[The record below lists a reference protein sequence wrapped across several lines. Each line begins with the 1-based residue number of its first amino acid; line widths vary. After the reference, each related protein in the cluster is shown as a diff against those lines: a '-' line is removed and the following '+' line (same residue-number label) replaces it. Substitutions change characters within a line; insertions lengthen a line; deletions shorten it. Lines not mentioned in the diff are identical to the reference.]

1 MADIALR
8 VELYKPSATVG
19 KIVGIQLTN
28 SAKVA
33 NTSFQI
39 DSSEYNYYTK
49 IPTERFNGSN
59 GLVWAD
65 EDVLTFNDADE
76 LDNVVKSGGFVEDEQ
91 DPDEFFWGLTDANGN
106 YEVRLNITGRSYR
119 PFQYITV
126 FGDVVNQQ
134 FPTEAYVNGSKTPI
148 YSDDA
153 QWVINCGFESAGHS
167 ITFTKWNRPNYNA
180 AITLIR
186 VTATSYDLTP
196 FNGLSDVSVH
206 LQSNTNPQ
214 ELEYGVVPNSGSFSM
229 TDEGGEVEDLIR
241 EGMLPI
247 SNLPIDY
254 YLNGNR
260 KSRHITTDSDYSTD
274 RTASASMTNNISNW
288 GNIQFQGRAY
298 TGTTTT
304 MYKILFDVL
313 NSTVFNGALTDT
325 VFAGLFDHTSTSER
339 LKSITT
345 TYDYVEPNT
354 LRQTIDNICNVG
366 QITCYEVA
374 TADYPNN
381 IRFANARPVYYA
393 GQALYLV
400 PERYQIEQPSKD
412 IVLRNQYDGVEIQ
425 ECQVKDEVISR
436 TNVYNLKT
444 NGTATG
450 SPTFVTQADIYESTV
465 SGGGITTYGYNYAG
479 VVLGYNTKELSITIP
494 KKSNFNLNEV
504 RDVYGGVD
512 ASGNANITYSV
523 IYTKTEM
530 QNVNYTFTYQ
540 TNPRQDLLD
549 FSGGTKGIVAE
560 DSGQLPNLSI
570 SAQYSTGLVT
580 VSASIDKGESSN
592 VKTVKVQ
599 KNTDSYTISGLQIV
613 VYEYR
618 GSVSGATG
626 SYPSRPSSFTI
637 QAPAEIYKA
646 TQVEISFLGDKRT
659 ITFDDFEAKQSPNFA
674 TAKTIARI
682 DENQLLTDRLNYTGS
697 TAGYTATLMN
707 NILTDYKDGIATAK
721 VKVFCGDVYN
731 TGGLKVR
738 DWTKGETYE
747 IGDLVQVD
755 NDNEGHSEW
764 TYQNGDSIV
773 WKVTGLTH
781 SYSGAPY
788 IDLELQEVKPL
799 T

>member
-8 VELYKPSATVG
+8 VELYKPSAVG
-19 KIVGIQLTN
+19 HVSSMSLLN
-28 SAKVA
+28 DAKVA
-33 NTSFQI
+33 NTSFPVNS
-39 DSSEYNYYTK
+39 DGNYTK
-49 IPTERFNGSN
+49 FPTKLFNGSN

-106 YEVRLNITGRSYR
+106 YEVKVTIYGSNIE
-119 PFQYITV
+119 YITV
-126 FGDVVNQQ
+126 FGDTVNQQ
-134 FPTEAYVNGSKTPI
+134 FPTEAYLNDSTTAI
-148 YSDDA
+148 HSDDA
-153 QWVINCGFESAGHS
+153 QWVIKFSGGASNTQT
-167 ITFTKWNRPNYNA
+167 IKFTKWNRPNYNA

-241 EGMLPI
+241 EGILPI
-247 SNLPIDY
+247 SNLPVDY

-288 GNIQFQGRAY
+288 GNIQFKGRAY

-313 NSTVFNGALTDT
+313 NSTIFNGALTDT
-325 VFAGLFDHTSTSER
+325 VFAGLFDHSNTAER

-354 LRQTIDNICNVG
+354 LRQTIDNICNVA

-393 GQALYLV
+393 GQALYLNLV

-425 ECQVKDEVISR
+425 ECQVKDVTEVG
-436 TNVYNLKT
+436 TNVFNKKYN
-444 NGTATG
+444 NAEI
-450 SPTFVTQADIYESTV
+450 TFFYGGERTQAHGIEHGTTV
-465 SGGGITTYGYNYAG
+465 TYGEITGVLLNTYYAYFEYLR
-479 VVLGYNTKELSITIP
+479 VYRSQ
-494 KKSNFNLNEV
+494 NFNLVQILKMYEGTNDKGNAYLSYTLKYKKKKYSNAKISV
-504 RDVYGGVD
+504 SLPSGGVVREGTVTSVKTGALSSESIFD
-512 ASGNANITYSV
+512 GDLPVPAISAGSGNMTSV
-523 IYTKTEM
+523 
-530 QNVNYTFTYQ
+530 VALPDQ
-540 TNPRQDLLD
+540 TNNKTISFDTTSDPDYFIIRGLKILAKERRVFADYN
-549 FSGGTKGIVAE
+549 FSG
-560 DSGQLPNLSI
+560 SI
-570 SAQYSTGLVT
+570 P
-580 VSASIDKGESSN
+580 SSN
-592 VKTVKVQ
+592 IPATVE
-599 KNTDSYTISGLQIV
+599 D
-613 VYEYR
+613 YE
-618 GSVSGATG
+618 
-626 SYPSRPSSFTI
+626 
-637 QAPAEIYKA
+637 
-646 TQVEISFLGDKRT
+646 VESLELSFLGDKRT

-682 DENQLLTDRLNYTGS
+682 DENQLLTDRLKYGTWS
-697 TAGYTATLMN
+697 HTATLMDY
-707 NILTDYKDGIATAK
+707 ILTDYKDGIATAK

-731 TGGLKVR
+731 TGGTKAR

-755 NDNEGHSEW
+755 KDNAGHSEW
-764 TYQNGDSIV
+764 TYQNGSPIV

>member
-8 VELYKPSATVG
+8 VELYKPSAVG
-19 KIVGIQLTN
+19 HVSSMSLLN
-28 SAKVA
+28 DAKVA
-33 NTSFQI
+33 NTSFPVNS
-39 DSSEYNYYTK
+39 DDNYTK
-49 IPTERFNGSN
+49 FPTKLFNGSN

-106 YEVRLNITGRSYR
+106 YEVKVTIYGSNIE
-119 PFQYITV
+119 YITV
-126 FGDVVNQQ
+126 FGDTVNQQ
-134 FPTEAYVNGSKTPI
+134 FPTEAYLNDSTTAI
-148 YSDDA
+148 HSDDA
-153 QWVINCGFESAGHS
+153 QWVIKFSGGASNTQT
-167 ITFTKWNRPNYNA
+167 IKFTKWNRPNYNA

-247 SNLPIDY
+247 SNLPVDY

-288 GNIQFQGRAY
+288 GNIQFKGRAY

-313 NSTVFNGALTDT
+313 KSTVFNGALTDT
-325 VFAGLFDHTSTSER
+325 VFAGLFDHSSTAER
-339 LKSITT
+339 LKNITT

-354 LRQTIDNICNVG
+354 LRQTIDNICNVA

-381 IRFANARPVYYA
+381 IRFANARPVYYT

-412 IVLRNQYDGVEIQ
+412 IVLRNQYTGVEVQ
-425 ECQVKDEVISR
+425 ECQVTDVTEVETVVYNRKYDRSELNLSFGGEQSQAKGNSAALAYLDVHITAVR
-436 TNVYNLKT
+436 LNVY
-444 NGTATG
+444 
-450 SPTFVTQADIYESTV
+450 Y
-465 SGGGITTYGYNYAG
+465 
-479 VVLGYNTKELSITIP
+479 VLFSEIKIP
-494 KKSNFNLNEV
+494 KKTNFNLTQIKNVYSGENDKGNAYLQYTLTGKKYTYNNSYIYV
-504 RDVYGGVD
+504 NLPSSTSTSVGTVTDVDKGALSSEESFDSIPSPQISIGSFGMQSSVSISDPTNNKTIRVDSSSDPNYHIIRDLKILVSEQRVYGEYKYT
-512 ASGNANITYSV
+512 GNS
-523 IYTKTEM
+523 
-530 QNVNYTFTYQ
+530 F
-540 TNPRQDLLD
+540 
-549 FSGGTKGIVAE
+549 
-560 DSGQLPNLSI
+560 PNR
-570 SAQYSTGLVT
+570 
-580 VSASIDKGESSN
+580 
-592 VKTVKVQ
+592 
-599 KNTDSYTISGLQIV
+599 ISGTV
-613 VYEYR
+613 EDYEYT
-618 GSVSGATG
+618 SIEL
-626 SYPSRPSSFTI
+626 SFM
-637 QAPAEIYKA
+637 
-646 TQVEISFLGDKRT
+646 GDKRT

-682 DENQLLTDRLNYTGS
+682 DENQLLTDRLKYGTWS
-697 TAGYTATLMN
+697 HTATLMDY
-707 NILTDYKDGIATAK
+707 ILTDYKDGIATAK

-755 NDNEGHSEW
+755 KDNAGHSEW
-764 TYQNGDSIV
+764 TYQNGSPIV

>member
-8 VELYKPSATVG
+8 VELYKPSAVG
-19 KIVGIQLTN
+19 HVSSMSLLN
-28 SAKVA
+28 DAKVA
-33 NTSFQI
+33 NTSFPVNS
-39 DSSEYNYYTK
+39 DGDYTK
-49 IPTERFNGSN
+49 FPTKLFNGSN

-65 EDVLTFNDADE
+65 EDMLTFNDADE

-106 YEVRLNITGRSYR
+106 YEVKVTIYGSNIE
-119 PFQYITV
+119 YITV

-134 FPTEAYVNGSKTPI
+134 FPTEAYLNDSTTAI
-148 YSDDA
+148 HSDDA
-153 QWVINCGFESAGHS
+153 QWVIKFSGGASNTQT
-167 ITFTKWNRPNYNA
+167 IKFTKWNRPNYNA

-196 FNGLSDVSVH
+196 FNGLSDVSVR

-254 YLNGNR
+254 YLNGKR

-288 GNIQFQGRAY
+288 GNIQFKGRAY

-313 NSTVFNGALTDT
+313 NSTIFNAALTDT
-325 VFAGLFDHTSTSER
+325 VFAGLFDHSSTAER

-345 TYDYVEPNT
+345 AYDYVAPDT
-354 LRQTIDNICNVG
+354 LRQTIDNICNVA

-374 TADYPNN
+374 TDDYPNN

-393 GQALYLV
+393 GQTLYLNLV
-400 PERYQIEQPSKD
+400 PERYQIKQPSKD

-425 ECQVKDEVISR
+425 ECQVKDITEVR
-436 TNVYNLKT
+436 TNVYNSKDSNLPQIGYSRNVKADVYIYT
-444 NGTATG
+444 DVTTFTTAVG
-450 SPTFVTQADIYESTV
+450 VV
-465 SGGGITTYGYNYAG
+465 VNYAMW
-479 VVLGYNTKELSITIP
+479 ELPTITIP
-494 KKSNFNLNEV
+494 KKSNFNLDNISHI
-504 RDVYGGVD
+504 YNGTD
-512 ASGNANITYSV
+512 ADGNANIKISV
-523 IYTKTEM
+523 IYTKKETD
-530 QNVNYTFTYQ
+530 NVTYTFTYTGSHKV
-540 TNPRQDLLD
+540 TNFTYLVGSWGAPVESQGELPALNNTEE
-549 FSGGTKGIVAE
+549 FKSVVGITLA
-560 DSGQLPNLSI
+560 
-570 SAQYSTGLVT
+570 
-580 VSASIDKGESSN
+580 SASIDLGDPQTI
-592 VKTVKVQ
+592 KTVAVVD
-599 KNTDSYTISGLQIV
+599 NGNSFSISGLKIV
-613 VYEYR
+613 AYEFRGNVNSTENVSVSSPFSTKGRGEVYE
-618 GSVSGATG
+618 A
-626 SYPSRPSSFTI
+626 I
-637 QAPAEIYKA
+637 QA
-646 TQVEISFLGDKRT
+646 EISFLGDKRT

-682 DENQLLTDRLNYTGS
+682 DENQLLTDRLKYGVWS
-697 TAGYTATLMN
+697 HTATLMDY
-707 NILTDYKDGIATAK
+707 ILTDYKDGIATAK

-731 TGGLKVR
+731 TGGMKVR
-738 DWTKGETYE
+738 DWANGETYE

-755 NDNEGHSEW
+755 KDNAGHSEW
-764 TYQNGDSIV
+764 TYQDGSPIV